1 MYIVKGGFIMI
12 DYKPLYYFL
21 YNGITDIINE
31 MEKNGDN
38 SMYSQHLKFLQISA
52 EELYL
57 RQEDDEE
64 DE

>member
-1 MYIVKGGFIMI
+1 MI

-21 YNGITDIINE
+21 FNGITDIINE
-31 MEKNGDN
+31 MDEAPEKAGTA
-38 SMYSQHLKFLQISA
+38 MYSQHLKLLQLAA

-57 RQEDDEE
+57 RQEDEEE

>member
-1 MYIVKGGFIMI
+1 MI

-31 MEKNGDN
+31 MEENGEE
-38 SMYSQHLKFLQISA
+38 SMYTQHLKFLQISA

-57 RQEDDEE
+57 QQEDEKE
-64 DE
+64 N